1 MISDGVVDG
10 KEASDPSDQSETVSA
25 PVGCL
30 AIVFTDIEDST
41 GLWETW
47 PGPMRKAMTLHDQ
60 LLRAHLETYRGY
72 EVKTIGDGYLVAF
85 ASASQALRWCF
96 DVQEGLLSSDWPS
109 EVLQS
114 PHAAK
119 LHDEAGN
126 VVFAGLSVRMSAHW
140 GTPICVT
147 NMVTRRM
154 DYIGPMIHRPARAIE
169 LAKGGQI
176 VTTRAFFERVQA
188 EHAKE
193 DSLMPCD
200 RRSLSGIAVADLGEH
215 QLKGLATSLQLFSF
229 LPRSLAGRLEHFPH
243 DAVGLPIDA
252 FR

>member
-1 MISDGVVDG
+1 MISDGVADR
-10 KEASDPSDQSETVSA
+10 KQTSDPSDKSETVAA

-47 PGPMRKAMTLHDQ
+47 PDPMRKAMTLHDQ

-72 EVKTIGDGYLVAF
+72 EVKTIGDGYMVAF
-85 ASASQALRWCF
+85 GSALQALNWCF
-96 DVQEGLLSSDWPS
+96 DVQEGLVKADWPP

-119 LHDEAGN
+119 LRDEAGN

-140 GTPICVT
+140 GSPICVT
-147 NMVTRRM
+147 NMITRRM
-154 DYIGPMIHRPARAIE
+154 DYIGPMIHRPARAID

-176 VTTRAFFERVQA
+176 VTTRAFLERVQTEFA
-188 EHAKE
+188 DE
-193 DSLMPCD
+193 DSLKPYID
-200 RRSLSGIAVADLGEH
+200 EALSDTLVSDLGEH
-215 QLKGLATSLQLFSF
+215 QLKGLSTSLQLFSF
-229 LPRSLAGRLEHFPH
+229 LPRSLRGRVEHFPD
-243 DAVGLPIDA
+243 DAVGRPIDA